1 MDEDEEVYL
10 SNQSEESC
18 FEYSFKSDSSNS
30 DSNKYLNIGLSME
43 RYEYL
48 NI

>member
-1 MDEDEEVYL
+1 MEMNKKVHITNQSDEE
-10 SNQSEESC
+10 ES
-18 FEYSFKSDSSNS
+18 FLEYSPCSEL
-30 DSNKYLNIGLSME
+30 NKYLNIGLSME